1 MDDETACTL
10 VLDAADRLF
19 YEHGIRAVGM
29 DQVRDDSGVSL
40 KRLYKM
46 FPAKEQLAEAV
57 LRRRDQSFQ
66 RAIAEHVAARPDPRT
81 ALLSVFDFLYG
92 WFTEPDFRGC
102 PFINVYGEMS
112 TISEPV
118 TSAVTDQKQAFEVFL
133 ADLADR
139 AGAPRTLAEQLFIL
153 ANGAM
158 VAAAVLHSPEPARAG
173 SAGRRDPAGER
184 DARGD
189 SGRMTTRSKCLS
201 GQSTARAGR
210 ASMTS
215 RASCSSPT
223 TT

>member
-1 MDDETACTL
+1 MDDETARTL

-81 ALLSVFDFLYG
+81 ALLSVFDFLYA
-92 WFTEPDFRGC
+92 WFAEPDYRGC
-102 PFINVYGEMS
+102 PFINAYGEMS
-112 TISEPV
+112 TVSEPV
-118 TSAVTDQKQAFEVFL
+118 TSAVTDQKQAFEAFL
-133 ADLADR
+133 ADLCDR
-139 AGAPRTLAEQLFIL
+139 AGAPRTLAEQMFIL

-158 VAAAVLHSPEPARAG
+158 VAAAVLHSPSRRARLG
-173 SAGRRDPAGER
+173 GPPRSCWRTRRS
-184 DARGD
+184 RGLRPND
-189 SGRMTTRSKCLS
+189 RAVKCLS

-215 RASCSSPT
+215 RANCSSPT